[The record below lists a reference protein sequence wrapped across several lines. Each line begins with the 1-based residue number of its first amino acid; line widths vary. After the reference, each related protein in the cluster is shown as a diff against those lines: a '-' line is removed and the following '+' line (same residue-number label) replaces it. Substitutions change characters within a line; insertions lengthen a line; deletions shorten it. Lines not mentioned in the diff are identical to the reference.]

1 MTEAAVIIKM
11 LILVR
16 PINPKR
22 LLHLLILYDK
32 GYALLLT
39 DLDTDRN

>member
-16 PINPKR
+16 LINPRR
-22 LLHLLILYDK
+22 LLHLRILYDK
-32 GYALLLT
+32 GYVLLMT
-39 DLDTDRN
+39 DFDTDRS